1 MSLIS
6 VHAHAFLLSYLFLF
20 LLLLFSGCQETY
32 HVAFLGFEDPTAP
45 SLQFLSTDSP
55 AGTIETELN
64 GCGSLTFNTEIT
76 HSTNPCI
83 SNFFPQGSNISAS
96 RGVKLIATSDTP
108 IHVNVKHNGAD
119 EGFLALP
126 DAALGNEY
134 YVASFCRFGGFC
146 QFSVTPVEDG
156 TSILVRFPVHVAG
169 AYVCITGGDDSNV
182 NSNVEVPFLL
192 NEFDVLHF
200 ESEYDLTGTYITS
213 DKKIAVFVG
222 ARNVPSATGG
232 ESHMIEQLLPVNKWG
247 TQFYVVPNTHNP
259 AGDEIIIV
267 TSVASTKIEIGGFS
281 PFIIP
286 SAGQFVTR
294 RFDNGIF
301 TGITASYPVLV
312 IQLMSIDIYNDT
324 THVQGTPSM
333 VLVQSENQF
342 MNSYYFECEAYP
354 CGDGS
359 IPGVF
364 LAIVAEESHTS
375 SIEIT
380 GSLSLVWEPILNLDI
395 KAAVVDFSTINS
407 IAVITG
413 TNPFGLYGY
422 FKRSRASLV
431 GLNLADEFETEVR
444 MMLNTS
450 I

>member
-1 MSLIS
+1 M
-6 VHAHAFLLSYLFLF
+6 
-20 LLLLFSGCQETY
+20 
-32 HVAFLGFEDPTAP
+32 AFLGFEDPTAP
-45 SLQFLSTDSP
+45 SLQFLSIDSTP
-55 AGTIETELN
+55 GTIETELN
-64 GCGSLTFNTEIT
+64 ECGSLNFNTEIT
-76 HSTNPCI
+76 QVTNPCI
-83 SNFFPQGSNISAS
+83 SNFFPGGSNISAS
-96 RGVKLIATSDTP
+96 RGVKIDATSDNP

-126 DAALGNEY
+126 DVALGNEY

-156 TSILVRFPVHVAG
+156 TSVLVRFPVHVAG
-169 AYVCITGGDDSNV
+169 ATVCVTGGDGNSV

-200 ESEYDLTGTYITS
+200 ESEHDLTGTYITS
-213 DKKIAVFVG
+213 DKKLAVFAG

-267 TSVASTKIEIGGFS
+267 TSVAATKIEIGGFS
-281 PFIIP
+281 PFFIP
-286 SAGQFVTR
+286 RAGQFVTR

-301 TGITASYPVLV
+301 TSITASYPVLV
-312 IQLMSIDIYNDT
+312 VQLMSIDIYNDT

-333 VLVQSENQF
+333 VLVQSENHF
-342 MNSYYFECEAYP
+342 KDAYYFKCGSSP

-359 IPGVF
+359 VPGIF
-364 LAIVAEESHTS
+364 LAVVAKESYTS
-375 SIEIT
+375 SINMP
-380 GSLSLVWEPILNLDI
+380 GSLSPVWEPVLNLGMM
-395 KAAVVDFSTINS
+395 AAMVDFASLSSDPVIMSTGN
-407 IAVITG
+407 
-413 TNPFGLYGY
+413 NPFGLYGY

-431 GLNLADEFETEVR
+431 GLNLDDEFEAEVR
-444 MMLNTS
+444 MVP
-450 I
+450 